1 MLRYQRYLLR
11 QLLGPFVLVA
21 LGLTVVIWLTQSL
34 RFIDLI
40 VNKGL
45 ALHAFIYMSMLLLP
59 SFLGAILPVALFCS
73 ILFVYNKLTMD
84 SELISLRAA
93 GVSQW
98 ALAKP
103 ALLLATVVAI
113 LSYSITMYFVP
124 NSYREFKERQFILRS
139 DYSSILLQEGVFNNL
154 IDDVTVYIRAREGGG
169 ALKGILV
176 HDSRIREKPITM
188 MAESGVLVR
197 TDEGP
202 RFVLMN
208 GNRQEINKDTSQLS
222 LLYFDRYTMD
232 LSHIAEREQGR
243 WREPRERFTHELFN
257 PSDSVDDQR
266 NRLKFLAEAHNRIVS
281 PLFVYALAAIGLAA
295 LLSGGV
301 NRRGQWRRILV
312 AIVAAFAF
320 EAAGLVLV
328 NMVAKNAQLIPL
340 MYINIA
346 VVIGASMLVVRRH
359 VWRRSGMGEA
369 PELGASG

>member
-11 QLLGPFVLVA
+11 QLMGPFLLVA
-21 LGLTVVIWLTQSL
+21 LGLTAVIWLTQSL

-45 ALHAFIYMSMLLLP
+45 ALHAFIFMSMLLLP

-73 ILFVYNKLTMD
+73 VLFVYNKLTMD
-84 SELISLRAA
+84 SELVSLRAA
-93 GVSQW
+93 GVSHW

-103 ALLLATVVAI
+103 ALLLATIVAI

-124 NSYREFKERQFILRS
+124 NSYREFKERQFVLRS
-139 DYSSILLQEGVFNNL
+139 DYSSILLQEGVFNTL
-154 IDDVTVYIRAREGGG
+154 IDDVAIYIRTRESGG

-176 HDSRIREKPITM
+176 HDSRIREKPTTM

-222 LLYFDRYTMD
+222 LLYFERYTLD
-232 LSHIAEREQGR
+232 LSAIAEREQGR
-243 WREPRERFTHELFN
+243 WREPRERFIHELFN
-257 PSDSVDDQR
+257 PSDDADEQA
-266 NRLKFLAEAHNRIVS
+266 NRFKFLAEAHNRIVS
-281 PLFVYALAAIGLAA
+281 PLFVYALVAIGLAA

-301 NRRGQWRRILV
+301 SRRGQWRRILA

-320 EAAGLVLV
+320 EAVGLVLV
-328 NMVAKNAQLIPL
+328 NVVAKNTQFIPL

-346 VVIGASMLVVRRH
+346 FVIGASIFVLRRQRW
-359 VWRRSGMGEA
+359 WRRSGTEA
-369 PELGASG
+369 AQLSPSG